1 MSDKITFGGGT
12 SIADFIQTIWE
23 IPLSGPISYLATP
36 ICIRLSLLERGGAG
50 RMGLCLMDQ

>member
-50 RMGLCLMDQ
+50 RILCFMDQ